1 MQKLS
6 VKAVAVAAGT
16 TWAIA
21 ILLAGWAA
29 AIGWGSQFVDVF
41 KPYYIGYGPTF
52 LGGIIGGVWAFFD
65 KLIAG
70 LIFAL
75 IYNKVCDQR

>member
-6 VKAVAVAAGT
+6 VKAVAIASGT

-29 AIGWGSQFVDVF
+29 AIGRGSQFVDVF
-41 KPYYIGYGPTF
+41 DSYYIGYGPTF

-70 LIFAL
+70 AIFAL
-75 IYNKVCDQR
+75 IYNRVCDQR